1 MQMQKFYPDDIRFML
16 VFIAILIFLSVLKYY
31 EGNNKFKC
39 RCPLFFLPF
48 AFDNG
53 HGILDSR

>member
-1 MQMQKFYPDDIRFML
+1 MQMQEVRML